1 MNRRQ
6 FLHSSAVT
14 MSSLAVAAR
23 PAGAQ
28 PAGSAPLDAARAL
41 ALARARREE
50 LVDLLSRLIAVSS
63 PLGESAEPA
72 QRVVADYL
80 HTRGYRSDLVTD
92 DPTAY
97 TSHPDY
103 MAPATPYPAPAVN
116 LVARAAARP
125 SRVGL
130 FAHID
135 TEKAGPGWTSAPLTA
150 AVRDGRLYG
159 LGAADDKGGVAA
171 MAVAATIL
179 QASGRPS
186 PIVMSLHGKGGG
198 SRGSLPTFARL
209 REFSQVLYVHPAET
223 GHGFADIK
231 HVVRGVLDLRLTV
244 TGWRGDAREL
254 GSPDSAS
261 FSEGGDA
268 LQAALAMVDAWRA
281 GPLKSAEVNVGEM
294 TAGDR
299 VGSVPAQARARVRVL
314 FDEPRAFG
322 DVLADA
328 RRECERVATAR
339 SRGDRRITVRLERD
353 GLGANYASVPWDSPA
368 CRVLRA
374 SIEDVTGRAPASYP
388 THFAGDIRYP
398 IRLAGV
404 PAFGMGSLAGGFY
417 GPDEWVDIDDLVR
430 LVAIVMVCAD
440 RWAALG

>member
-1 MNRRQ
+1 MNRRD
-6 FLHSSAVT
+6 FLT
-14 MSSLAVAAR
+14 TGAAAM
-23 PAGAQ
+23 AGLT
-28 PAGSAPLDAARAL
+28 PVARATAQSPATAALDGPL
-41 ALARARREE
+41 ALRLAREKRDE
-50 LVDLLSRLIAVSS
+50 LVALLSQLIAVAS
-63 PLGESAEPA
+63 PLGESAELA
-72 QRVVADYL
+72 QRAVAAYL
-80 HTRGYRSDLVTD
+80 DARGYKSDLVTD
-92 DPTAY
+92 DPTIY

-135 TEKAGPGWTSAPLTA
+135 TERAGAGWTTPPLEA
-150 AVRDGRLYG
+150 RVRDGRLYG

-179 QASGRPS
+179 KAQGRPA
-186 PIVMSLHGKGGG
+186 PVVMSLHGKGGG

-209 REFSQVLYVHPAET
+209 KDFSQVLYVHPAET
-223 GHGFADIK
+223 GRGFADIK
-231 HVVRGVLDLRLTV
+231 HIVRGVLDLRLTV
-244 TGWRGDAREL
+244 TGWRGAAREL

-268 LQAALAMVDAWRA
+268 LQAALAVIDDWR
-281 GPLKSAEVNVGEM
+281 GGTLKGCEVNVGEL

-299 VGSVPAQARARVRVL
+299 VGSVPASARARVRVL
-314 FDEPRAFG
+314 FD
-322 DVLADA
+322 DA
-328 RRECERVATAR
+328 RSFGEILAAARGDAERVAATR
-339 SRGDRRITVRLERD
+339 GRGDRRVTVTLERD
-353 GLGANYASVPWDSPA
+353 GLGANHAAVPWESPA
-368 CRVLRA
+368 CQSLRT
-374 SIEDVTGRAPASYP
+374 SIADVTGTAPASYP

-417 GPDEWVDIDDLVR
+417 GADEWVDIDDLVR
-430 LVAIVMVCAD
+430 LVAVVTLCAD
-440 RWAALG
+440 RWARLA

>member
-1 MNRRQ
+1 
-6 FLHSSAVT
+6 
-14 MSSLAVAAR
+14 MSSLTAAAR
-23 PAGAQ
+23 SAGAQ
-28 PAGSAPLDAARAL
+28 PTGGGALDAGRAL
-41 ALARARREE
+41 ALARARRAE

-80 HTRGYRSDLVTD
+80 NTRGYRSDLVTD

-135 TEKAGPGWTSAPLTA
+135 TEKAGPGWTSGPLTA
-150 AVRDGRLYG
+150 TVRDGRLYG

-179 QASGRPS
+179 QANGRPS
-186 PIVMSLHGKGGG
+186 PLVMSLHGKGGG

-281 GPLKSAEVNVGEM
+281 GALKGAEVNVGEL

-299 VGSVPAQARARVRVL
+299 VGSVPAQARALVRVL
-314 FDEPRAFG
+314 FDDSRTFG
-322 DVLADA
+322 EVLADA
-328 RRECERVATAR
+328 RRECERVAAAR
-339 SRGDRRITVRLERD
+339 RRGDRQIAVTLERD

-368 CRVLRA
+368 CRALRS
-374 SIEDVTGRAPASYP
+374 SIEDLTGRAPASYP

-398 IRLAGV
+398 IRLGSV

-430 LVAIVMVCAD
+430 LVAVVMVCAD

>member
-1 MNRRQ
+1 MNRRD
-6 FLHSSAVT
+6 FLTTGAA
-14 MSSLAVAAR
+14 AVASLTPATRAAAQTR
-23 PAGAQ
+23 PAAALDG
-28 PAGSAPLDAARAL
+28 PAAL
-41 ALARARREE
+41 RLAREKRDE
-50 LVDLLSRLIAVSS
+50 LVALLSQLIAVSS

-72 QRVVADYL
+72 QRAVAAYL
-80 HTRGYRSDLVTD
+80 DARGYTSDLVTD

-103 MAPATPYPAPAVN
+103 MAPATPYPAPAMN

-135 TEKAGPGWTSAPLTA
+135 TERAGSGWTTPPLEA
-150 AVRDGRLYG
+150 RVRDGRLYG

-179 QASGRPS
+179 QAQGRPA

-209 REFSQVLYVHPAET
+209 KDFSQVLYVHPAET
-223 GHGFADIK
+223 GRGFADIK
-231 HVVRGVLDLRLTV
+231 HIVRGVLDMRLTV
-244 TGWRGDAREL
+244 TGWRGNAREL

-268 LQAALAMVDAWRA
+268 LQAALAIIDDWR
-281 GPLKSAEVNVGEM
+281 GGTLKGCEVNVGELG
-294 TAGDR
+294 AGDR
-299 VGSVPAQARARVRVL
+299 VGSVPASARARVRVL
-314 FDEPRAFG
+314 FD
-322 DVLADA
+322 DA
-328 RRECERVATAR
+328 RSFGEILAAARRDAERVAAAR
-339 SRGDRRITVRLERD
+339 GRGDRRITVTLERD
-353 GLGANYASVPWDSPA
+353 GLGANHAAVPWDSPA
-368 CRVLRA
+368 CQALRT
-374 SIEDVTGRAPASYP
+374 SIADVTGTAPASYP

-404 PAFGMGSLAGGFY
+404 PSFGMGSLAGGFY
-417 GPDEWVDIDDLVR
+417 GADEWVDIDDLVR
-430 LVAIVMVCAD
+430 LVAVVMLCAD
-440 RWAALG
+440 RWARLA

>member
-1 MNRRQ
+1 MNRRD
-6 FLHSSAVT
+6 FLTTGAA
-14 MSSLAVAAR
+14 AVAGLTPVPRA
-23 PAGAQ
+23 AAQ
-28 PAGSAPLDAARAL
+28 ASAPLDGPAALR
-41 ALARARREE
+41 LARDKRDE
-50 LVDLLSRLIAVSS
+50 LVALLSQLIAVAS

-72 QRVVADYL
+72 QRVVAAYL
-80 HTRGYRSDLVTD
+80 DARGYRSDLVTD

-135 TEKAGPGWTSAPLTA
+135 TERAGAGWTTPPLEA
-150 AVRDGRLYG
+150 RVRDGRLYG

-171 MAVAATIL
+171 MAVAAAIL
-179 QASGRPS
+179 QAQGRPA

-209 REFSQVLYVHPAET
+209 KDFSQVLYVHPAET
-223 GHGFADIK
+223 GRGFADIK
-231 HVVRGVLDLRLTV
+231 HIVRGVLDMRLSV
-244 TGWRGDAREL
+244 TGWRGNAREL

-268 LQAALAMVDAWRA
+268 LQAALAIIDDWR
-281 GPLKSAEVNVGEM
+281 GGTLKGCEVNVGELS
-294 TAGDR
+294 AGDR
-299 VGSVPAQARARVRVL
+299 VGSVPASARARVRVL
-314 FDEPRAFG
+314 FD
-322 DVLADA
+322 DA
-328 RRECERVATAR
+328 RSFGEILAAARHDAERVAAAR
-339 SRGDRRITVRLERD
+339 GRGDRRITVTLERD
-353 GLGANYASVPWDSPA
+353 GLGANHAAVPWDSPA
-368 CRVLRA
+368 CQALRSA
-374 SIEDVTGRAPASYP
+374 IADVTGTAPASYP

-417 GPDEWVDIDDLVR
+417 GADEWVDIDDLVR
-430 LVAIVMVCAD
+430 LVAVVMVCAD
-440 RWAALG
+440 RWARLA

>member
-1 MNRRQ
+1 MNRRD
-6 FLHSSAVT
+6 FLT
-14 MSSLAVAAR
+14 TGAAAM
-23 PAGAQ
+23 AGLT
-28 PAGSAPLDAARAL
+28 PVARATAQSPATAALDGPL
-41 ALARARREE
+41 ALRLAREKRDE
-50 LVDLLSRLIAVSS
+50 LVALLSQLIAVAS
-63 PLGESAEPA
+63 PLGESAELA
-72 QRVVADYL
+72 QRAVAAYL
-80 HTRGYRSDLVTD
+80 DARGYKSDLVTD
-92 DPTAY
+92 DPTIY

-135 TEKAGPGWTSAPLTA
+135 TERAGAGWTTPPLEA
-150 AVRDGRLYG
+150 RVRDGRLYG

-179 QASGRPS
+179 KAQGRPA
-186 PIVMSLHGKGGG
+186 PVVMSLHGKGGG

-209 REFSQVLYVHPAET
+209 KDFSQVLYVHPAET
-223 GHGFADIK
+223 GRGFADIK
-231 HVVRGVLDLRLTV
+231 HIVRGVLDLRLTV
-244 TGWRGDAREL
+244 TGWRGAAREL

-268 LQAALAMVDAWRA
+268 LQAALAVIDDWR
-281 GPLKSAEVNVGEM
+281 GGTLKGCEVNVGEL

-299 VGSVPAQARARVRVL
+299 VGSVPASARARVRVL
-314 FDEPRAFG
+314 FD
-322 DVLADA
+322 DA
-328 RRECERVATAR
+328 RSFGEILAAARGDAERVAATR
-339 SRGDRRITVRLERD
+339 GRGDRRVTVTLERD
-353 GLGANYASVPWDSPA
+353 GLGANHAAVPWESPA
-368 CRVLRA
+368 CQALRT
-374 SIEDVTGRAPASYP
+374 SIADVTGTAPASYP

-417 GPDEWVDIDDLVR
+417 GADEWVDIDDLVR
-430 LVAIVMVCAD
+430 LVAVVTLCAD
-440 RWAALG
+440 RWARLA

>member
-1 MNRRQ
+1 MNRRD
-6 FLHSSAVT
+6 FLTTGAA
-14 MSSLAVAAR
+14 AVAGLTPVPRA
-23 PAGAQ
+23 AAQ
-28 PAGSAPLDAARAL
+28 ASAPLDGPAALR
-41 ALARARREE
+41 LARDKRDE
-50 LVDLLSRLIAVSS
+50 LVALLSQLIAVAS

-72 QRVVADYL
+72 QRVVAAYL
-80 HTRGYRSDLVTD
+80 DARGYRSDLVTD

-135 TEKAGPGWTSAPLTA
+135 TERAGAGWTTPPLEA
-150 AVRDGRLYG
+150 RVRDGRLYG

-171 MAVAATIL
+171 MAVAAAIL
-179 QASGRPS
+179 QAQGRPA

-209 REFSQVLYVHPAET
+209 KDFSQVLYVHPAET
-223 GHGFADIK
+223 GRGFADIK
-231 HVVRGVLDLRLTV
+231 HIVRGVLDMRLSV
-244 TGWRGDAREL
+244 TGWRGNAREL

-268 LQAALAMVDAWRA
+268 LQAALAIIDDWR
-281 GPLKSAEVNVGEM
+281 GGTLKGCEVNVGELS
-294 TAGDR
+294 AGDR
-299 VGSVPAQARARVRVL
+299 VGSVPASARARVRVL
-314 FDEPRAFG
+314 FD
-322 DVLADA
+322 DA
-328 RRECERVATAR
+328 RSFGEILAAARRDAERVAAAR
-339 SRGDRRITVRLERD
+339 GRGDRRITVTLERD
-353 GLGANYASVPWDSPA
+353 GLGANHAAVPWDSPA
-368 CRVLRA
+368 CQALRSA
-374 SIEDVTGRAPASYP
+374 IADVTGTAPASYP

-417 GPDEWVDIDDLVR
+417 GADEWVDIDDLVR
-430 LVAIVMVCAD
+430 LVAVVMVCAD
-440 RWAALG
+440 RWARLA

>member
-6 FLHSSAVT
+6 FLNSSA
-14 MSSLAVAAR
+14 LAMAGLAPATSAATQPR
-23 PAGAQ
+23 TAALDGPA
-28 PAGSAPLDAARAL
+28 AL
-41 ALARARREE
+41 RLAREKRDE
-50 LVDLLSRLIAVSS
+50 LVALLSQLIAVSS

-72 QRVVADYL
+72 QRAVAAYL
-80 HTRGYRSDLVTD
+80 DARGYRSDLVTD
-92 DPTAY
+92 DPTVY

-135 TEKAGPGWTSAPLTA
+135 TERAGAGWTTPPLEA
-150 AVRDGRLYG
+150 RVRDGRLYG

-179 QASGRPS
+179 QAQGRPA
-186 PIVMSLHGKGGG
+186 PVVMSLHGKGGG

-209 REFSQVLYVHPAET
+209 KDFSQVLYVHPAET
-223 GHGFADIK
+223 GRGFADIK
-231 HVVRGVLDLRLTV
+231 HIVRGVLDMRLTV
-244 TGWRGDAREL
+244 TGWRGTAREL

-268 LQAALAMVDAWRA
+268 LQAALAIIDDWR
-281 GPLKSAEVNVGEM
+281 GGTLKGCEVNVGELS
-294 TAGDR
+294 AGDR
-299 VGSVPAQARARVRVL
+299 VGSVPASARARVRVL
-314 FDEPRAFG
+314 FD
-322 DVLADA
+322 DA
-328 RRECERVATAR
+328 RSFGEILAAARRDAERVAAAR
-339 SRGDRRITVRLERD
+339 GRGDRRITVTLERD
-353 GLGANYASVPWDSPA
+353 GLGANHAAVPWDSPA
-368 CRVLRA
+368 CQALRT
-374 SIEDVTGRAPASYP
+374 SIADVTGTAPASYP

-404 PAFGMGSLAGGFY
+404 PSFGMGSLAGGFY
-417 GPDEWVDIDDLVR
+417 GADEWVDIDDLVR
-430 LVAIVMVCAD
+430 LAAVVMLCAD
-440 RWAALG
+440 RWARLA

>member
-6 FLHSSAVT
+6 FLNHGAVAMSGLAVT
-14 MSSLAVAAR
+14 AR

-28 PAGSAPLDAARAL
+28 PSGAAPLDATRAQAL
-41 ALARARREE
+41 AQARRAE

-63 PLGESAEPA
+63 PLGESADQA
-72 QRVVADYL
+72 QRLVADYL
-80 HTRGYRSDLVTD
+80 NTRGYRSELTTD

-116 LVARAAARP
+116 LVARAASRP
-125 SRVGL
+125 SKVGL

-135 TEKAGPGWTSAPLTA
+135 TERAGAGWTSPPLTGT
-150 AVRDGRLYG
+150 VRDGRLYG

-171 MAVAATIL
+171 MAVAAAIL
-179 QASGRPS
+179 QANGRPS
-186 PIVMSLHGKGGG
+186 PLVMSLHGKGGG

-223 GHGFADIK
+223 GRGFADIK
-231 HVVRGVLDLRLTV
+231 HIVRGVLDMRLTV
-244 TGWRGDAREL
+244 TGWRGDAREI

-268 LQAALAMVDAWRA
+268 LQAALAMVDAWRT
-281 GPLKSAEVNVGEM
+281 GPLKDAEVNVGEI

-314 FDEPRAFG
+314 FDDTRAFG
-322 DVLADA
+322 EVLADA
-328 RRECERVATAR
+328 RRECDRVAAAR
-339 SRGDRRITVRLERD
+339 SRGDHTITATLERD
-353 GLGANYASVPWDSPA
+353 GLGANHASVPWDSPA

-417 GPDEWVDIDDLVR
+417 GADEWVDIDDLVR

-440 RWAALG
+440 RWAALP